1 MSIAK
6 VGDINIEYYVEGEGP
21 PLLLIVGGGGNASS
35 WGEPFLELLR
45 PHFQTIR
52 FSHGGTGASDS
63 PSGEVTMRTMADDAA
78 GLLRQLGIERAHVL
92 GLSMGGH
99 VALEL
104 ALNYPEI
111 VQGLVLCGADC
122 GAAHSVPASAETVA
136 SMGQLAALPKEE
148 QMRQLCRLLVTP
160 RFGEEA
166 KGFMEEMAETIL
178 STSME
183 TQGRQMIAIQSF
195 DCYDRLPEIKAQTL
209 IIHGDEDIIIPRENA
224 EILRD
229 RIAGSTA
236 HIMPGIGHVVIWEE
250 PKESAEV
257 IVKFLSSVPAP
268 A

>member
-1 MSIAK
+1 MAIAR
-6 VGDINIEYYVEGEGP
+6 VGNINIEYYVEGEGP
-21 PLLLIVGGGGNASS
+21 PLLLIIGAGGNAGS

-63 PSGEVTMRTMADDAA
+63 PSGELTMRTMADDAA

-104 ALNYPEI
+104 ALNYREI

-122 GAAHSVPASAETVA
+122 GAAHSVPPSAEIIA
-136 SMGQLAALPKEE
+136 SMGQQAALPKEE
-148 QMRQLCRLLVTP
+148 QMRQLCLLLVTP

-166 KGFMEEMAETIL
+166 KAFMEEMAETIL
-178 STSME
+178 STSTE
-183 TQGRQMIAIQSF
+183 TQGRQMMAIQSF
-195 DCYDRLPEIKAQTL
+195 DCYDRLPDIKAQTL
-209 IIHGDEDIIIPRENA
+209 IIHGDEDIIIPPENA

-236 HIMPGIGHVVIWEE
+236 HIMPGVGHVVIWEE
-250 PKESAEV
+250 PKESAEA